1 MSKYLK
7 VANSKNYVQEWKS
20 KGISDESIKPL
31 PTSNNFLNS
40 LLECSNKLKLK
51 FNGSCLRQDK
61 ITFDHGRK
69 INIYIVYEIG
79 KTFNIGSYPTPGN
92 HLFVVVSLTKNDD
105 NGKYKYSGYGIGL
118 DRHGCFYILVVELV
132 EM

>member
-1 MSKYLK
+1 MNKYLK
-7 VANSKNYVQEWKS
+7 VVNSKNYVQEWKS

-31 PTSNNFLNS
+31 PTSNNFLNP

-51 FNGSCLRQDK
+51 FNGRCLRQDK

-79 KTFNIGSYPTPGN
+79 KTFNIRGYPTPGN
-92 HLFVVVSLTKNDD
+92 HLFGAVSMTKNDD

-118 DRHGCFYILVVELV
+118 DRHGYFYILVVELV

>member
-20 KGISDESIKPL
+20 KGISDKSIKPL

-69 INIYIVYEIG
+69 INIYIVY
-79 KTFNIGSYPTPGN
+79 
-92 HLFVVVSLTKNDD
+92 
-105 NGKYKYSGYGIGL
+105 
-118 DRHGCFYILVVELV
+118 
-132 EM
+132 

>member
-20 KGISDESIKPL
+20 KGISDESIKPP
-31 PTSNNFLNS
+31 PTSNNFLNF

-51 FNGSCLRQDK
+51 FNGRCLREDK

-69 INIYIVYEIG
+69 TNIYIVYEIG
-79 KTFNIGSYPTPGN
+79 KTFNSRGYPTLGN
-92 HLFVVVSLTKNDD
+92 HLFGAVSVTKNDD
-105 NGKYKYSGYGIGL
+105 NGKYKYSGYGIRL
-118 DRHGCFYILVVELV
+118 DRHGFFYILVVELV